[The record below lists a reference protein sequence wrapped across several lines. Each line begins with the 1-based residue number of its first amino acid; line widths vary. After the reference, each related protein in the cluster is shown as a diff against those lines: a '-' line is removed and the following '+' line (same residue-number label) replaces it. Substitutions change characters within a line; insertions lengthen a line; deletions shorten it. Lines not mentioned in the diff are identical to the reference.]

1 MRAATLA
8 ILLLVPSLWPRA
20 LLALPEDPGALPIQE
35 LTRQESIGGRTLS
48 FDLYVPVTSKPCPI
62 VTLAHGFARSR
73 VMMRDWGKLLA
84 SRGYVAA
91 APDLPGADHPGN
103 GKLLSA
109 LLEWLVTE
117 SQKAG
122 SPLAGR
128 VDPARRGVVGH
139 SAGGLASLLAA
150 TTDSTIDVVVGLD
163 PVDVGDQGKKAV
175 PALKVPVTVL
185 RATPGTCN
193 DSGNAQALYAALTGP
208 ALSLEVKAATHCD
221 PEWPSDPFCSLLCG
235 ASDDT
240 RRSRFVRYAVATL
253 DHVLLC
259 APGLA
264 AWLGGASAGSDT
276 LIQKLESKSYPP
288 ASLGCAT
295 AADAPGLEAARKD
308 AGAPEAG
315 RHEAGRESG
324 AAADSRPGADAA
336 AAPVGDE
343 GCSCRIGAAEGEGLG
358 LLALLLALAA
368 ASGALSVGEDAARRS
383 GGPGRSRRACAPRR
397 RPGCGCPCRSRGPR
411 ARRPRSRRGAAR

>member
-1 MRAATLA
+1 MRVS
-8 ILLLVPSLWPRA
+8 LVVVSCLWLWPGS
-20 LLALPEDPGALPIQE
+20 LLALPEDPGSLKIEEYA
-35 LTRQESIGGRTLS
+35 RQESVGGKTIS

-91 APDLPGADHPGN
+91 APDFPGADHPAN

-109 LLEWLVTE
+109 LLEWMVTE
-117 SQKAG
+117 SQKSG

-128 VDPARRGVVGH
+128 VDPTRRGVVGH

-150 TTDSTIDVVVGLD
+150 SADATIDVVVGLD
-163 PVDVGDQGKKAV
+163 PVDNGGQGKQAV
-175 PALKVPVTVL
+175 PAIKVPVSVL

-240 RRSRFVRYAVATL
+240 RRMRFVRYALATL
-253 DHVLLC
+253 DHVLSC
-259 APGLA
+259 APGMA
-264 AWLGGASAGSDT
+264 PWLGGASASSDT

-288 ASLGCAT
+288 AQLGCAT
-295 AADAPGLEAARKD
+295 AADSSPGLEGTRKD
-308 AGAPEAG
+308 GGAAEAG
-315 RHEAGRESG
+315 RVEAGGAEAGREVG
-324 AAADSRPGADAA
+324 AADSRPPAEAGATVPASD
-336 AAPVGDE
+336 D
-343 GCSCRIGAAEGEGLG
+343 GCSCGIGEGSGSAPFAWL
-358 LLALLLALAA
+358 LLLALASA
-368 ASGALSVGEDAARRS
+368 T
-383 GGPGRSRRACAPRR
+383 RR
-397 RPGCGCPCRSRGPR
+397 RRLR
-411 ARRPRSRRGAAR
+411 

>member
-1 MRAATLA
+1 MRAATVVVSIA
-8 ILLLVPSLWPRA
+8 SLLWGSE
-20 LLALPEDPGALPIQE
+20 LLALPEEPGSLKIEEHA
-35 LTRQESIGGRTLS
+35 RQESVGGKTVS

-91 APDLPGADHPGN
+91 APDFPGADHPAN

-109 LLEWLVTE
+109 LLEWMVTE

-128 VDPARRGVVGH
+128 VDPTRRGAVGH

-150 TTDSTIDVVVGLD
+150 SADATIDVVVGLD
-163 PVDVGDQGKKAV
+163 PVDNADQGKKAA
-175 PALKVPVTVL
+175 PALKVPVSVL
-185 RATPGTCN
+185 RATPGACN

-208 ALSLEVKAATHCD
+208 ALSLEIKAATHCD

-240 RRSRFVRYAVATL
+240 RRMRFVRYALATL

-259 APGLA
+259 TPGMA
-264 AWLGGASAGSDT
+264 AWLGGASATSDT
-276 LIQKLESKSYPP
+276 LIQKLESKSFPP
-288 ASLGCAT
+288 AQLGCAT
-295 AADAPGLEAARKD
+295 AADIAPGLESARKD

-315 RHEAGRESG
+315 PREAGHAEAGREG
-324 AAADSRPGADAA
+324 GAADSRPSGDAVS
-336 AAPVGDE
+336 APSDD
-343 GCSCRIGAAEGEGLG
+343 GCSCGIGAFDRRASLG
-358 LLALLLALAA
+358 VLGLALLLL
-368 ASGALSVGEDAARRS
+368 ARR
-383 GGPGRSRRACAPRR
+383 RR
-397 RPGCGCPCRSRGPR
+397 R
-411 ARRPRSRRGAAR
+411 